1 MAGNTTSTTTF
12 RADISDL
19 RRGMQEATR
28 QIKLANSEFRAA
40 SAGLDDWTR
49 SATGLSA
56 KLRSL
61 DTVLGAQRRQ
71 LSLLEDELQDTIQE
85 YGENSAA
92 ADRLR
97 VRINNQTAAIGR
109 TEREIR
115 DYQSQLDHLENE
127 ADSAAGEIDD
137 MNDSLADTEGS
148 AKKSSDGFTVLKDV
162 LSDLV
167 TDGIRMVIEGFK
179 ELAKQTYNAGAN
191 FEQEMANVGAI
202 SNATEE
208 DMELLKEKAKEMGA
222 TTKFSAS
229 EAAEAFSYMAM
240 AGWDTKDMLN
250 GISGVMN
257 LAAASGEDL
266 STTSDIV
273 TDALTAMGYEAGD
286 AGRLA
291 DVMASASANANTNV
305 SLMGKTF
312 QYAAPIL
319 GTLNMN
325 MEDAAVAIGLMA
337 NSGIKGDKA
346 GTALRATLNR
356 LSAPPKECAR
366 EMERLNV
373 SLTDS
378 EGDVKSLNDVMKDL
392 RVAFNDLSEEEQTSA
407 AKHIAGQ
414 EAMSGLLAIVNASEE
429 DFNKLTDAVNNSE
442 GATEKMADKMNDT
455 VSGVATLLKSHIE
468 GVMIDAF
475 EKIAPSLK
483 NALQG
488 ASDAL
493 TEFEP
498 VIQTAAQGFADWI
511 SSLSDTMEKVG
522 DGTVAE
528 RAAKAVEI
536 ITTRIMG
543 TFARSIP
550 TMAANVA
557 AFMDSFING
566 IHQIVPKL
574 AVAVA
579 SIFPPLINESEKIAM
594 NLIASLPSLFST
606 IVKAI
611 TSLIPQLTETI
622 AKTANDIVKKI
633 PAVLKNIVTI
643 VPVIIKN
650 ISDAI
655 TKEGSVL
662 TNSFVLLFNSFKTAL
677 PSILS
682 MLAENLPSVIDSVI
696 DFVIDATPALL
707 DASIKMWAAFVDA
720 LPEVVPDIL
729 KGVVDVSIK
738 TASTIAS
745 RLPDITNA
753 TVRMMQGVAYGI
765 EKIVPKVI
773 ESIPKIY
780 LAVTENLIS
789 AMPQVLDAA
798 KTMLFGAIYAFQ
810 EILPTL
816 NEKIGVLIDA
826 VKSGFSNA
834 ASFLVDAGRDIVRG
848 LWMGIN
854 DMVGWIK
861 GKIQEFARGIVDTM
875 KKAVKIGSPSKV
887 MRDEVGCWMAMGIP
901 AGFDKAY
908 SSVAKRLSLTAKSLT
923 GGFVASL
930 VKGLYSTSG
939 GISKI
944 SVNAARLAEQAMQT
958 AVSSSDFSGAAS
970 TAATRFS
977 DALEKKIDY
986 FSKKI
991 QYQNEQRISA
1001 FDDNIAEL
1009 ERRQDQETADEEAAN
1024 SKRVERLKKERDAYV
1039 AKAEKRL
1046 KKEKDEKEKENINK
1060 EISIIKKRYEKLIN
1074 AQENASKKQ
1083 ISATKKGYESLIK
1096 EQEKARASYEKASSE
1111 ALEEFNDAMVE
1122 YKEKA
1127 RSFIESSANGLADS
1141 FQQQYDALI
1150 SKQDKLIDKLKTAGE
1165 LFNVSNAGVITLN
1178 DIRQQTANIK
1188 EYAERLNQIKEKVSN
1203 ELFQEITDYD
1213 MKEGN
1218 AFMKQLLSMSED
1230 ELAAYNEAYSEKMR
1244 LAEQVAEDLY
1254 QPDFENL
1261 SKDYEKSVED
1271 MFTGLPDKLNELAK
1285 EAMAGFASG
1294 LLENTDYMEASVRKI
1309 ISALVDEFKEGL
1321 DIHSPS
1327 KVLEKLGAFAVEGFA
1342 DGLESVIGLVKE
1354 SADELMNA
1362 VSNPLSGIKDGFH
1375 GALSGI
1381 ASGGIS
1387 GFGNR
1392 TNVVNNYS
1400 LIQNNTSPKSLS
1412 ALETYQ
1418 ARRQQLAMLKTLT
1431 V

>member
-1 MAGNTTSTTTF
+1 MPGNTTSTTTF
-12 RADISDL
+12 RADISSL
-19 RRGMQEATR
+19 RQGMQEARR
-28 QIKLANSEFRAA
+28 QISLANSEFRAA
-40 SAGLDDWTR
+40 SSSMEDWTR
-49 SATGLSA
+49 SADGLNA

-61 DTVLGAQRRQ
+61 DSVLSAQRRQ
-71 LSLLEDELQDTIQE
+71 LSILEQELEATTRE

-92 ADRLR
+92 ADRVR
-97 VRINNQTAAIGR
+97 VRINNQTAAINR

-115 DYQSQLDHLENE
+115 DYQSQLDRLENE
-127 ADSAAGEIDD
+127 ADSATREIDD
-137 MNDSLADTEGS
+137 MNDSIDATDS
-148 AKKSSDGFTVLKDV
+148 NSKKASDGFAVMKGALA
-162 LSDLV
+162 DLV
-167 TDGIRMVIEGFK
+167 ADGIRLAVDALK
-179 ELAKQTYNAGAN
+179 DLAKNTISVGAS
-191 FEQEMANVGAI
+191 FEQEMAKVGAI
-202 SNATEE
+202 SGTSVEGMEKLNA
-208 DMELLKEKAKEMGA
+208 KAKEMGA
-222 TTKFSAS
+222 TTKFSATES
-229 EAAEAFSYMAM
+229 AEAFEYMAM
-240 AGWDTKDMLN
+240 AGWETSDMLN
-250 GISGVMN
+250 GIEGIMN

-266 STTSDIV
+266 ANTSDIV
-273 TDALTAMGYEAGD
+273 TDALTAMGYKAGD
-286 AGRLA
+286 AGKLA
-291 DVMASASANANTNV
+291 DVMAAASSNANTNV

-312 QYAAPIL
+312 QYVAPIL
-319 GTLNMN
+319 GTLGMS

-346 GTALRATLNR
+346 GTALRSTLTR
-356 LSAPPKECAR
+356 LSAPPAQCAK
-366 EMERLNV
+366 EMERLNI

-378 EGDVKSLNDVMKDL
+378 NGEMRSLDDVMKDM
-392 RVAFNDLSEEEQTSA
+392 RKAFEGLSEEEQTTA

-414 EAMSGLLAIVNASEE
+414 EAMSGLLAIVNAGEE
-429 DFNKLTDAVNNSE
+429 DYKKLTEAVKNSG
-442 GATEKMADKMNDT
+442 GAAEEMAEKMNDT
-455 VSGVATLLKSHIE
+455 VSGQATLIKSQVE

-475 EKIAPSLK
+475 EKIAPTLK

-488 ASDAL
+488 ASTAL

-498 VIQTAAQGFADWI
+498 VIQTAAQRFADWI
-511 SSLSDTMEKVG
+511 SGLADSARKIG
-522 DGTVAE
+522 DGTVAGNVV
-528 RAAKAVEI
+528 AATEFIVGKIVDTLTNGIPSITSAVF
-536 ITTRIMG
+536 G
-543 TFARSIP
+543 
-550 TMAANVA
+550 AAN
-557 AFMDSFING
+557 N
-566 IHQIVPKL
+566 
-574 AVAVA
+574 
-579 SIFPPLINESEKIAM
+579 
-594 NLIASLPSLFST
+594 
-606 IVKAI
+606 
-611 TSLIPQLTETI
+611 
-622 AKTANDIVKKI
+622 IVKKA
-633 PAVLKNIVTI
+633 PDVLKSLIGVTGQLI
-643 VPVIIKN
+643 DSIRNTVV
-650 ISDAI
+650 S
-655 TKEGSVL
+655 ESSVL
-662 TNSFVLLFNSFKTAL
+662 AKSFIELFNSFKTAV

-682 MLAENLPSVIDSVI
+682 MLAENLPSVIDSAI
-696 DFVIDATPALL
+696 SYIIDAAPAIL
-707 DASIKMWAAFVDA
+707 DASIKMWTAFVDA
-720 LPEVVPDIL
+720 LPEVTPDIL
-729 KGVVDVSIK
+729 KGVADVLIK
-738 TASTIAS
+738 AASTIAS

-753 TVRMMQGVAYGI
+753 TIRMMQGVAYGI

-780 LAVTENLIS
+780 LAVTENLIL

-816 NEKIGVLIDA
+816 NENIGVLIDA

-887 MRDEVGCWMAMGIP
+887 MRDEVGYWMAMGIP

-908 SSVAKRLSLTAKSLT
+908 SNVAKRLSLTAKSLT

-970 TAATRFS
+970 TAAARFS

-986 FSKKI
+986 FSRKI

-1046 KKEKDEKEKENINK
+1046 KKEKDEKEKANINK

-1083 ISATKKGYESLIK
+1083 ITATKKEYEALIK
-1096 EQEKARASYEKASSE
+1096 EQEKAKASYEKASSE
-1111 ALEEFNDAMVE
+1111 ALEEFNDAMAD
-1122 YKEKA
+1122 YKENA
-1127 RSFIESSANGLADS
+1127 RSFIESSVNGLADS
-1141 FQQQYDALI
+1141 FQQQYDSLI

-1188 EYAERLNQIKEKVSN
+1188 EYAERLKQVKGKVSD
-1203 ELFQEITDYD
+1203 ELFQEITEYD

-1218 AFMKQLLSMSED
+1218 AFVKQLLSMSED
-1230 ELAAYNEAYSEKMR
+1230 ELEAYNEAYSEKMR

-1261 SKDYEKSVED
+1261 SKGYEKSVED
-1271 MFTGLPDKLNELAK
+1271 MFAGLPDKLNELAK

-1294 LLENTDYMEASVRKI
+1294 LLENTDYMEESVRKI

-1327 KVLEKLGAFAVEGFA
+1327 KVLEKLGAFAGEGFA

-1354 SADELMNA
+1354 SADKLINTA
-1362 VSNPLSGIKDGFH
+1362 SNPLSGIKGGFQE
-1375 GALSGI
+1375 ALSGI

-1387 GFGNR
+1387 GFGNS
-1392 TNVVNNYS
+1392 TNVVNNYN

>member
-115 DYQSQLDHLENE
+115 TYQSQLDSLEDE
-127 ADSAAGEIDD
+127 TDDMTEETDD
-137 MNDSLADTEGS
+137 MNASLDRTKAS
-148 AKKSSDGFTVLKDV
+148 SKKASDGFTTMKGV
-162 LSDLV
+162 LSDLLASGIKAAISGLKKLAD
-167 TDGIRMVIEGFK
+167 TTADAYKAFDDGRDSVIKATGATGEFAK
-179 ELAKQTYNAGAN
+179 ELTESYQ
-191 FEQEMANVGAI
+191 NVATSIKGDLSSIGGAI
-202 SNATEE
+202 GEVNTRFGYTGEKLEKTTE
-208 DMELLKEKAKEMGA
+208 DFLKFA
-222 TTKFSAS
+222 
-229 EAAEAFSYMAM
+229 
-240 AGWDTKDMLN
+240 
-250 GISGVMN
+250 
-257 LAAASGEDL
+257 
-266 STTSDIV
+266 DITG
-273 TDALTAMGYEAGD
+273 TDAVQSVQLVSRAMGD
-286 AGRLA
+286 AGVPAEEYKKVLDELAVATQGSGISIDTLAENLTKYGAPMRALGFDTEESIAIFSQWEKAGVNTEVAFSGMKNAISSWGKEGKDAKEEFKKTLDEIGKAPSTAEATAKAIEVFGKKAGPDLA
-291 DVMASASANANTNV
+291 DA
-305 SLMGKTF
+305 
-312 QYAAPIL
+312 
-319 GTLNMN
+319 
-325 MEDAAVAIGLMA
+325 
-337 NSGIKGDKA
+337 IKGGRFAFDDFLKLVKNSSGTVDNTYEETQSGLDKLQL
-346 GTALRATLNR
+346 G
-356 LSAPPKECAR
+356 
-366 EMERLNV
+366 V
-373 SLTDS
+373 
-378 EGDVKSLNDVMKDL
+378 
-392 RVAFNDLSEEEQTSA
+392 QA
-407 AKHIAGQ
+407 AKVELGSFFGEFIERYEPEVNRFIDGFVSNVKKIMTSIS
-414 EAMSGLLAIVNASEE
+414 ELASNAS
-429 DFNKLTDAVNNSE
+429 L
-442 GATEKMADKMNDT
+442 G
-455 VSGVATLLKSHIE
+455 
-468 GVMIDAF
+468 
-475 EKIAPSLK
+475 
-483 NALQG
+483 
-488 ASDAL
+488 
-493 TEFEP
+493 
-498 VIQTAAQGFADWI
+498 
-511 SSLSDTMEKVG
+511 
-522 DGTVAE
+522 
-528 RAAKAVEI
+528 KAVEI
-536 ITTRIMG
+536 YKTATGSIISAAEE
-543 TFARSIP
+543 FA
-550 TMAANVA
+550 
-557 AFMDSFING
+557 
-566 IHQIVPKL
+566 PKL
-574 AVAVA
+574 
-579 SIFPPLINESEKIAM
+579 IA
-594 NLIASLPSLFST
+594 
-606 IVKAI
+606 
-611 TSLIPQLTETI
+611 I
-622 AKTANDIVKKI
+622 AKTAMDSLPAITSAVFDVANNIIKKI
-633 PAVLKNIVTI
+633 PDILKSLVGAAGQLIDSIRNAVV
-643 VPVIIKN
+643 
-650 ISDAI
+650 S
-655 TKEGSVL
+655 ESSVL
-662 TNSFVLLFNSFKTAL
+662 AKSFIELFNSFKTAV

-696 DFVIDATPALL
+696 DFVVDSAPALL
-707 DASIKMWAAFVDA
+707 DASIKMWSAFADA

-729 KGVVDVSIK
+729 KGVVDVLIKITSSI
-738 TASTIAS
+738 AA

-753 TVRMMQGVAYGI
+753 AVRMLGGITYGI
-765 EKIVPKVI
+765 AKIVPKII
-773 ESIPKIY
+773 EAVPKIY
-780 LAVTENLIS
+780 LAVTENLIA

-798 KTMLFGAIYAFQ
+798 KNMLFGIIYAIT
-810 EILPTL
+810 EIIP
-816 NEKIGVLIDA
+816 NVVQNVQNVIDA
-826 VKSGFSNA
+826 IRNAFSNA
-834 ASFLVDAGRDIVRG
+834 YNFLVDAGRDIVRG

-887 MRDEVGCWMAMGIP
+887 MRDEVGYWMAMGIP

-939 GISKI
+939 GLSKV
-944 SVNAARLAEQAMQT
+944 SVNAAKLAEQAMQT

-1046 KKEKDEKEKENINK
+1046 KKEKDEKEKANINK

-1083 ISATKKGYESLIK
+1083 IAATKKEYETLIK

-1111 ALEEFNDAMVE
+1111 ALEEFNDAMAE
-1122 YKEKA
+1122 YKENA
-1127 RSFIESSANGLADS
+1127 RSFIESSVNGLADS
-1141 FQQQYDALI
+1141 FQQQYDSLI

-1165 LFNVSNAGVITLN
+1165 LFNVSNARVITLN

-1230 ELAAYNEAYSEKMR
+1230 ELAAYNEAYGEKMR

-1285 EAMAGFASG
+1285 EAMAGFTSG
-1294 LLENTDYMEASVRKI
+1294 LLENTDYMETSVRKI

-1327 KVLEKLGAFAVEGFA
+1327 KVLEKLGAFAGEGFA

-1354 SADELMNA
+1354 SAGELMNA
-1362 VSNPLSGIKDGFH
+1362 ASSPLIGIKDGFQE
-1375 GALSGI
+1375 ALSGI
-1381 ASGGIS
+1381 AASGMP
-1387 GFGNR
+1387 GNGR
-1392 TNVVNNYS
+1392 GMSVVNNYN
-1400 LIQNNTSPKSLS
+1400 LVQNNTSPKSLS